1 MYRSRGETVVVECY
15 PRDNKVVK
23 HFVPRKK
30 KFGPGH
36 GPLRGSLEMCFA
48 REVECL
54 QRLKG
59 EKHFPQLIDHDI
71 KNLTIEMSY
80 VGRPFRHFA
89 DDNRQKYIEQ
99 VDPIVDTLTKHK
111 IRMAYEL
118 NPNDG
123 KTEYMLSMMMV
134 HDDQLNIIDFERAWP
149 VGFDQEES
157 INDSL
162 QLSFDHHD
170 DKKFKLMLRK
180 TIITTTREEPPKGQ
194 YEEE

>member
-1 MYRSRGETVVVECY
+1 MYRSRGETAVVECY

-111 IRMAYEL
+111 IRLAYEL

-123 KTEYMLSMMMV
+123 KTGYMLSMMMV
-134 HDDQLNIIDFERAWP
+134 HLDQLNIIDFERAWP
-149 VGFDQEES
+149 IGFEQEGS
-157 INDSL
+157 INEALIS
-162 QLSFDHHD
+162 SFDHHD
-170 DKKFKLMLRK
+170 DAKFKSLMRE
-180 TIITTTREEPPKGQ
+180 TIITTNKEEAPKGQ
-194 YEEE
+194 YEKE

>member
-1 MYRSRGETVVVECY
+1 MYRSRGETAIVECY

-30 KFGPGH
+30 KFGVGH

-54 QRLKG
+54 RRLKG
-59 EKHFPQLIDHDI
+59 EKHFPQLINHDI

-99 VDPIVDTLTKHK
+99 VDLIVDTLTKHK
-111 IRMAYEL
+111 IKLAYEL
-118 NPNDG
+118 NPNNG
-123 KTEYMLSMMMV
+123 KIGYMLSMMMV
-134 HDDQLNIIDFERAWP
+134 NHDQLNIIDFERAWP
-149 VGFDQEES
+149 VGFEQEES
-157 INDSL
+157 ITDALRS
-162 QLSFDHHD
+162 SFDHHND
-170 DKKFKLMLRK
+170 AKFKSMLRE
-180 TIITTTREEPPKGQ
+180 TIITVNKEESPKGY